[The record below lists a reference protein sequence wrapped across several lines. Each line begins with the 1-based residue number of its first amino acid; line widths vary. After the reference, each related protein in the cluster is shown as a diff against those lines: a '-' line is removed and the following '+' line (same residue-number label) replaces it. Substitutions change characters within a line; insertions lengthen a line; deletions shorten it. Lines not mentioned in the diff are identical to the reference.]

1 MGEKKKII
9 DIIDIPARMLRKDAE
24 DRAAEV
30 AAEYLSEVRDRLA
43 TPAQVAKWAAAG
55 GRWWETPP
63 TAEEEEDIQENME
76 LRRQHGLE
84 PDPWISRMITLRI
97 EGDRR
102 MEVWDNAHKVLDV
115 LAPLGPGEDVRD
127 AALAWASSA
136 SYKEVEEFEEAVQ
149 AELAVVRRRIATAAI
164 QVEQV
169 DLDVV
174 AKENDYPDNFGEWP
188 EEVRVEGVL
197 CRLSAGLSSLYS
209 REDGQTYITWSDPS
223 VSEVDGMGRPA
234 QARQRL
240 RWWSDNGCW
249 SWRAWQ
255 LSATLVTEVDRMY
268 GDTKIWL
275 EDIEFTVV
283 GAGGVT
289 AFRGRPLG
297 EPIAGALRLRQQ
309 REQARRMAGLD
320 DDLIDEIEWDHR
332 EVSAEAFA
340 ASTVMFRVRELGSDS
355 QWT

>member
-1 MGEKKKII
+1 MGEKII
-9 DIIDIPARMLRKDAE
+9 DIIGIPARMLRGDAE
-24 DRAAEV
+24 ARAAEV
-30 AAEYLSEVRDRLA
+30 AAEYVAEVRDRLA

-102 MEVWDNAHKVLDV
+102 MDIWDRAHEVLDV

-127 AALAWASSA
+127 AALTWASEA
-136 SYKEVEEFEEAVQ
+136 SYEEVEKFKEAVE
-149 AELAVVRRRIATAAI
+149 AELRVVRQRIAAATI
-164 QVEQV
+164 EVEQV

-174 AKENDYPDNFGEWP
+174 AKENDYPDNFDEWP
-188 EEVRVEGVL
+188 EEVRAEGVL
-197 CRLSAGLSSLYS
+197 RRLSAGLSSLCS
-209 REDGQTYITWSDPS
+209 RRDGQTYISWSDPTT
-223 VSEVDGMGRPA
+223 SEVDGMGRPA
-234 QARQRL
+234 RAHQRL

-255 LSATLVTEVDRMY
+255 LSATLCTEVDRMY
-268 GDTKIWL
+268 GDTRLWL
-275 EDIEFTVV
+275 EDVEFVVV

-320 DDLIDEIEWDHR
+320 DDLIDEIELDHR
-332 EVSAEAFA
+332 EVDAAAFA
-340 ASTVMFRVRELGSDS
+340 GSTMMFRVRELGSDS